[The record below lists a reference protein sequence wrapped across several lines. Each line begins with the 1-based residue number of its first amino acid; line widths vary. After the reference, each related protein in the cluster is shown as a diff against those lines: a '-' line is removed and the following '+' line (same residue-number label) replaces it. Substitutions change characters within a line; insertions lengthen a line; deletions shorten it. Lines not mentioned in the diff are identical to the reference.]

1 MKAVILAGG
10 FGTRLRPL
18 TFTRP
23 KPLIPLLN
31 KPVIEHVVDYLVAYG
46 IKEIAVTTT
55 YLREMI
61 MEHLEGRDDVQLTFP
76 IEPEPLGTAGSVKN
90 AGFDAEHEPFVVI
103 QGDNITDL
111 NLHDLLEFHHDAGG
125 WVTIAVKAVE
135 DPWHFGV
142 TLLDERGGI
151 MRFQE
156 KPPKEKCFSNLAS
169 TGVYVIDPKAMAYVP
184 EGIPF
189 DFAKDLFH
197 LLHQK
202 EREKLFGYPLKPGQ
216 FWADVGQVEGYMHA
230 TEWMLNTGR
239 MDVLLGHNVE
249 VDASMLVG
257 PLVIGDGV
265 RIEEC
270 CTLGPR
276 TVLFEDVNIGRDS
289 CLQQSL
295 VGEGT
300 MIGEATHLRDA
311 TIGPHCILGHD
322 VSVRNGIVWPFVIIP
337 QRSTVNSTIRR
348 FALFDSSADRMR
360 SANSTDPKR
369 FFRTVSDEEAFYF
382 NLTRNGKV
390 SFTGE
395 VAHTIQEFLEI
406 VKRIDLRSIEYHLGW
421 TAGRSDFAPSFGYND
436 IASWIW
442 TVLGEEPLANA
453 VAAMEPGN
461 SREKLAHLIQDCI
474 EARQYEEGMDVE
486 LCPKQ

>member
-10 FGTRLRPL
+10 FGTRLRPF

-23 KPLIPLLN
+23 KPMIPLLN
-31 KPVIEHVVDYLVAYG
+31 KPVIEHVVDYLGAYG

-61 MEHLEGRDDVQLTFP
+61 MEHLERRDDVQLSFP
-76 IEPEPLGTAGSVKN
+76 MEPEPLGTAGSVKN
-90 AGFDAEHEPFVVI
+90 AGFDEEHEPFVVV

-111 NLHDLLEFHHDAGG
+111 NLHDLLEFHHDTGG

-142 TLLDERGGI
+142 TLLDERGCI
-151 MRFQE
+151 TRFQE
-156 KPPKEKCFSNLAS
+156 KPPKGKCFSNLAS
-169 TGVYVIDPKAMAYVP
+169 TGIYVIDPKAMAYVP

-202 EREKLFGYPLKPGQ
+202 AREKLFGYPLKPGQ

-230 TEWMLNTGR
+230 TEWMLSMGR
-239 MDVLLGHNVE
+239 MDVLMGSNVE

-265 RIEEC
+265 CVEEGC
-270 CTLGPR
+270 MLGPR
-276 TVLFEDVNIGRDS
+276 TVLFEDVDIGRDS
-289 CLQQSL
+289 CLQHSL

-300 MIGEATHLRDA
+300 MIGEATYLRDA
-311 TIGPHCILGHD
+311 TIGPHCILGND
-322 VSVRNGIVWPFVIIP
+322 VSVRNGTVWPFVIIP
-337 QRSTVNSTIRR
+337 QRSTVNSTIKR
-348 FALFDSSADRMR
+348 FALFDCSADWMLSVD
-360 SANSTDPKR
+360 SADPER

-382 NLTRNGKV
+382 NLSRNGKV

-395 VAHTIQEFLEI
+395 VAHSIREFLEI
-406 VKRIDLRSIEYHLGW
+406 VKKIDLRSIEYHMGW
-421 TAGRSDFAPSFGYND
+421 MAGSGDFARSFVDND

-442 TVLGEEPLANA
+442 NVLGEEPLANA
-453 VAAMEPGN
+453 VVAMEPGD
-461 SREKLAHLIQDCI
+461 SRDQLVHMIQDWI
-474 EARQYEEGMDVE
+474 EARQYEEGREVK
-486 LCPKQ
+486 LCPER